1 MVLPREPSRW
11 RSPGYPSRPTTR
23 SARGSVSGLPKAIS
37 AAAALSRFGTFANL
51 GVTSWSASDG
61 FPSTPSLSL
70 NGATY
75 TSDVLS
81 FTGYETTTNQQQSDG
96 SYPALDP
103 LSTADR
109 ALFSTYD
116 FPPYVDP
123 SSKGAIPFID
133 LGGKYM
139 ISGAGYSPAVL
150 KGMTYQQV
158 SSANV
163 ISAAI
168 CRLTGNGPADVC
180 SSPGVLAGTK
190 KLPAAP

>member
-1 MVLPREPSRW
+1 M
-11 RSPGYPSRPTTR
+11 
-23 SARGSVSGLPKAIS
+23 
-37 AAAALSRFGTFANL
+37 
-51 GVTSWSASDG
+51 
-61 FPSTPSLSL
+61 
-70 NGATY
+70 
-75 TSDVLS
+75 LS

-103 LSTADR
+103 LSTADQ

-150 KGMTYQQV
+150 KGMTHQQV
-158 SSANV
+158 SSALV
-163 ISAAI
+163 DPSSKVARRSTG
-168 CRLTGNGPADVC
+168 RLT
-180 SSPGVLAGTK
+180 SSQRPSVG
-190 KLPAAP
+190 